1 MEDTLKWVDRLLEA
15 IPDQETKVN
24 EFGIK
29 VQSSYYP
36 EQRLDFN
43 EWMEYIFKLLKQPQN
58 ENL

>member
-1 MEDTLKWVDRLLEA
+1 MENTLNWVDKLIEA
-15 IPDQETKVN
+15 IPAQETKVN

-43 EWMEYIFKLLKQPQN
+43 EWMQYIFSLLK
-58 ENL
+58 